1 LARRFRMRRDDQGRP
16 FLGGHASMAVDFRFQ
31 PYGRAPRW
39 ELARNAGA
47 LRAPRDGHFT
57 YLEDDQG
64 RWVFSLGGEPLY
76 RFAVH
81 VIDDVQ
87 LVKEGGVGQGDVVLW
102 LKRMIPFEVFDGFQE
117 PPRDVLNSDA
127 EPEALLVL
135 NRLDRLML
143 EHAQAYWMD
152 WAPIQFPQEE
162 RPLAPPPTLELEHW
176 LPRPL
181 AAVQAGK
188 AAELPFHRV
197 FHWTDAFKVSVLEAI
212 RLGMPIKASLAGEFV
227 RFQAD
232 SKRPTLAVIARVPH
246 EQTEGEAE
254 AQTHRHVQLIAENDT
269 VLEDAHSAREPYETV
284 EIVEDGYHEV
294 IAQHV
299 PRDCWPMVAPGDLL
313 VPGETTVCLGVQA
326 ADLSWEDVRTPS
338 GPLGDVQPW
347 LLHQHFLSCCRLGVQ
362 SDQWEGPRDLVPW
375 DFISGLPAELTEFLV
390 WDLAPSTAQPHATG

>member
-1 LARRFRMRRDDQGRP
+1 
-16 FLGGHASMAVDFRFQ
+16 
-31 PYGRAPRW
+31 
-39 ELARNAGA
+39 
-47 LRAPRDGHFT
+47 
-57 YLEDDQG
+57 
-64 RWVFSLGGEPLY
+64 
-76 RFAVH
+76 
-81 VIDDVQ
+81 
-87 LVKEGGVGQGDVVLW
+87 
-102 LKRMIPFEVFDGFQE
+102 
-117 PPRDVLNSDA
+117 
-127 EPEALLVL
+127 
-135 NRLDRLML
+135 
-143 EHAQAYWMD
+143 
-152 WAPIQFPQEE
+152 
-162 RPLAPPPTLELEHW
+162 LELEHW

-254 AQTHRHVQLIAENDT
+254 AQTHRHVQLIAEDDT

-294 IAQHV
+294 IAQYV
-299 PRDCWPMVAPGDLL
+299 PKDCWPMVVPGDLL

-362 SDQWEGPRDLVPW
+362 SDQWEGPMDLVPW